1 MKEIIKM
8 NREGFRNYIYE
19 NFDISGEAGR
29 LIDNILYFVERHYT
43 EEDEQH
49 RVLCELLD
57 GTIGLTDWEIKQVY
71 L

>member
-1 MKEIIKM
+1 M
-8 NREGFRNYIYE
+8 NRNEFMEYIEE

-29 LIDNILYFVERHYT
+29 LIDNILSFVENNYF
-43 EEDEQH
+43 DDNEQY

-57 GTIGLTDWEIKQVY
+57 GTIGLSDSEIKKIS